1 MLFFK
6 SAVKHYSKGHQASD
20 PLVCAPHFE
29 AVIKNQNSLNLPRS
43 RRSDCSSVSDAA
55 K

>member
-6 SAVKHYSKGHQASD
+6 SAVKHYSKSHQASG

-29 AVIKNQNSLNLPRS
+29 AIIKYQNSLNLPRS
-43 RRSDCSSVSDAA
+43 RHSDCSSVSDAA